1 MVAKN
6 KNGKKPE
13 VCLIKTRRQKF
24 WGVVALGL
32 LFICGV
38 MVGLGFNVRQ
48 DSVSIK
54 HGLINPSVSV
64 VELLNGVVGLS
75 VSQTVDVAV
84 EDGVK
89 ISDVKVSEDVA
100 GMKIRTTCTD
110 FEVGKD
116 CKIIFDYSP
125 KEEQGKKEVFVDIV
139 GEKDGRVY
147 KERIVLAYSATKDDT
162 CVVIE
167 EMFLGR
173 LVPEYAEDYRA
184 HEYNIKIY
192 QTLIEHG
199 CPENVEKY
207 NMMIAREQEI
217 LSAFKLNKTT
227 CGEIENLLQEQ
238 MPSADG
244 FAENRIM
251 RAKIYAN
258 LAERGCA
265 ENSDMYVKLAQKEL
279 EIARALKDDE
289 FNRNDTIEVVE
300 TYKRL
305 DMQAAAEEVFEK
317 AKKLTNPAI
326 DFILEIEKI
335 INE

>member
-13 VCLIKTRRQKF
+13 VCLIKNRKQQIM
-24 WGVVALGL
+24 GILGLVALFL
-32 LFICGV
+32 CGV
-38 MVGLGFNVRQ
+38 MVG
-48 DSVSIK
+48 
-54 HGLINPSVSV
+54 
-64 VELLNGVVGLS
+64 NGIEIS
-75 VSQTVDVAV
+75 HKKSAEEKSVDVAQVVV
-84 EDGVK
+84 EQ
-89 ISDVKVSEDVA
+89 
-100 GMKIRTTCTD
+100 
-110 FEVGKD
+110 
-116 CKIIFDYSP
+116 P
-125 KEEQGKKEVFVDIV
+125 Q
-139 GEKDGRVY
+139 
-147 KERIVLAYSATKDDT
+147 DDT

-199 CPENVEKY
+199 CPENIEKY